1 MRAVLLPICAFAL
14 IGASGETP
22 QVREAETTLE
32 RPDSE
37 ALAQL
42 LRDPSEVTT
51 PNDFGRCADRIRQA
65 RKELGLPQ
73 LKNEPA
79 SPDRPLLFYAVNRI
93 EEGCGVLVMKGNP
106 NDIRPIPEPPE
117 GPIRMIPAEIGA
129 DSQ

>member
-1 MRAVLLPICAFAL
+1 MRVVLLPICAVAL

-22 QVREAETTLE
+22 QVSEVEPTPET
-32 RPDSE
+32 SE
-37 ALAQL
+37 TPALAQL

-65 RKELGLPQ
+65 REEMGLPE
-73 LKNEPA
+73 LKNERA

-106 NDIRPIPEPPE
+106 NDIRMIPEPPE
-117 GPIRMIPAEIGA
+117 GPIRMISAESGR
-129 DSQ
+129 